1 MKTKITYALLLL
13 LCCTL
18 GASSNRNAAACEA
31 LSCCAGCA
39 GLPLEKGSN
48 TEAAEAETAIP
59 AATGFLPGYSIIFRN

>member
-1 MKTKITYALLLL
+1 MKTKNTYALLLL

-18 GASSNRNAAACEA
+18 GASSNRSTPVCELSGCTNSA
-31 LSCCAGCA
+31 L
-39 GLPLEKGSN
+39 LPMEKGGN